1 MCSNITFAI
10 SRSDHARLIK
20 GDKAKKKKNKNAG
33 IFFYHN

>member
-20 GDKAKKKKNKNAG
+20 GNKDKKKMQEKKLP
-33 IFFYHN
+33 